1 MFVFKAKPGGRV
13 QRELRNFPEEA
24 VYTVQHN
31 AWMDESVMLQWV
43 DRVLKPWSETVPEN
57 VVPYLL
63 LDSYKVHL
71 MTTVT
76 RQIESLGIEVDHIP
90 GGCTGLAQ
98 PIDVGIGKP
107 FKNRVRHK
115 WEDWML
121 DGAIDEEVTKPPTRL
136 QVVEW
141 CCNSFRELEGT
152 IVCNAWLNG
161 RFSYFPVTSKETI
174 DVDDCEDDEEPEY
187 LDIAPQDGD
196 VLHLIVDN
204 DVNIDYNDVVEAE
217 EV

>member
-1 MFVFKAKPGGRV
+1 M
-13 QRELRNFPEEA
+13 
-24 VYTVQHN
+24 YTVQHN

-57 VVPYLL
+57 IVPYLL

-71 MTTVT
+71 MTSAT
-76 RQIESLGIEVDHIP
+76 RHVETLGIEVDHIP
-90 GGCTGLAQ
+90 GGCMGLAQ
-98 PIDVGIGKP
+98 PIDIRIGKP

-121 DGAIDEEVTKPPTRL
+121 DGAIDEEVTKAPTRL

-152 IVCNAWLNG
+152 IVCNSWLNG
-161 RFSYFPVTSKETI
+161 RFSYFPITRKETI
-174 DVDDCEDDEEPEY
+174 DVDNWEDNEEPEY
-187 LDIAPQDGD
+187 IGVDPQDGNEFTL
-196 VLHLIVDN
+196 VVDN
-204 DVNIDYNDVVEAE
+204 DVINDDNDVVEAE